1 MTFLLTFDGVLEK
14 YSYGISS
21 IAASDASVRVA
32 GQAQRDPPDERRAL
46 RGSPRFREQVA
57 HPSRPLRPGIES
69 ICLLARPPPPRRAR
83 LIEQPQVL
91 PPRSAAVRA
100 RARTAADRGGRTC
113 GCSISRARR
122 GGGGLARR
130 QIDSIPGRRGREGC
144 ATCSRNRGEPR
155 SARRSSGGSR
165 CACPATR
172 TDASDAA
179 IDDIP

>member
-100 RARTAADRGGRTC
+100 
-113 GCSISRARR
+113 
-122 GGGGLARR
+122 
-130 QIDSIPGRRGREGC
+130 
-144 ATCSRNRGEPR
+144 ATDLSVASVCLSPCSR
-155 SARRSSGGSR
+155 
-165 CACPATR
+165 CPAWDRLGHGCFVLALGCLAKAPLYTR
-172 TDASDAA
+172 LDRTFLSLSVFF
-179 IDDIP
+179 

>member
-100 RARTAADRGGRTC
+100 RARTAPVHQVRP
-113 GCSISRARR
+113 ARR
-122 GGGGLARR
+122 PPRRAVPLDPPRYFEARAVDAVLRENLARAFV
-130 QIDSIPGRRGREGC
+130 ID
-144 ATCSRNRGEPR
+144 ATVR
-155 SARRSSGGSR
+155 S
-165 CACPATR
+165 P
-172 TDASDAA
+172 
-179 IDDIP
+179 